1 MTQVQKIIAS
11 ALGAESLER
20 GKRIYIK
27 KKENFGGISF
37 DDKLCGAYGKVYIDS
52 EVFSVPDGI
61 FIDLCGVLRNDAGS
75 MEIAEYFKKSL
86 KRENFSGM
94 TVEIGGDSM
103 SYLTMDDRFAVVK
116 AMNELSAVPF
126 CTVFECDYITAEYTL
141 ENLLEKPAAFFNS
154 GPQNYERI
162 IRIDL
167 GLV

>member
-37 DDKLCGAYGKVYIDS
+37 DDKLCG
-52 EVFSVPDGI
+52 
-61 FIDLCGVLRNDAGS
+61 VLRNDAGS
-75 MEIAEYFKKSL
+75 MEVAEYFKKSL